1 MIDEKVDDFSPK
13 NLWNYFGER
22 RGYSMPINNA
32 NLTYFL
38 FSLFKPVKATLSR
51 KGILYK
57 GLYYIEFLHQN
68 VDRYQMLVYQKL
80 SEDERI
86 MFCSYFRNEDI
97 VVISGWNKTYGDL
110 YVLNCSDTPMHFR
123 SKVQDEYIDTNQIL
137 KVIVRNKDL

>member
-1 MIDEKVDDFSPK
+1 MQDNENRKVNLFPRDCENGMLLIFNQEDDFFVDYVITKKIDEEPK
-13 NLWNYFGER
+13 LE
-22 RGYSMPINNA
+22 
-32 NLTYFL
+32 
-38 FSLFKPVKATLSR
+38 
-51 KGILYK
+51 
-57 GLYYIEFLHQN
+57 EFLHQN